1 MIAQVTDWAD
11 SIGAVRMRSPL
22 SSRSR
27 RKVLTAPMLSGAV
40 GVAVEVGIG
49 DRGNPAPLLFEAP
62 LVLVVPLP
70 GEVRHLRHRQADA
83 AALDAYGP
91 DLSRLYARLS
101 ESSQVV
107 VVLEER
113 ARKTFVQQA
122 DAIEH
127 RPRCD
132 PEGAVKRARLDSR
145 LADHLRARDDIRHT
159 EVVHVAA
166 EDACVVPD
174 GRDVVALRE

>member
-40 GVAVEVGIG
+40 GVG
-49 DRGNPAPLLFEAP
+49 DRGNPAPLLFEPP

-70 GEVRHLRHRQADA
+70 GEVRDLRHRQADA

-107 VVLEER
+107 VVLEEC
-113 ARKTFVQQA
+113 ARK
-122 DAIEH
+122 
-127 RPRCD
+127 
-132 PEGAVKRARLDSR
+132 
-145 LADHLRARDDIRHT
+145 
-159 EVVHVAA
+159 
-166 EDACVVPD
+166 
-174 GRDVVALRE
+174 